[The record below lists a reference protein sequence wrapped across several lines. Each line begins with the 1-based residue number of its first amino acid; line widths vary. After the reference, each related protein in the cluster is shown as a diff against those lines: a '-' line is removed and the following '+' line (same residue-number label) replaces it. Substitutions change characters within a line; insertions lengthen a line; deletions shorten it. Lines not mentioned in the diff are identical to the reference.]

1 MADPTTIIKLGGSHA
16 FSPTLRN
23 WLDVIARGAGQAV
36 LVPGGGPFADAVRA
50 AQPRMN
56 FDDRAAHRMALLAME
71 QYGHA
76 LASLDD
82 RLVPAA
88 DEDAICRALA
98 VRRVPVWMPYRMASE
113 APDIAES
120 WDVTSDSLAAWLAVR
135 LGASRLVLIKQV
147 IVDGAP
153 DLAALSRSGVIDPAL
168 GETLEGSGVELAI
181 LGPGQFQKTDDIF
194 TRGVIASE
202 AKQSRSPKERAG
214 LLRRGACHRAG
225 HRPDP
230 VAPRNDG
237 SAANA
242 ADVMQDHMPA

>member
-1 MADPTTIIKLGGSHA
+1 MARAITIIKLGGSHA
-16 FSPTLRN
+16 FSPTLRD
-23 WLDVIARGAGQAV
+23 WLDVIARSAGHVV

-88 DEDAICRALA
+88 DEDAIRHALA
-98 VRRVPVWMPYRMASE
+98 AHRVPVWMPDRMASE
-113 APDIAES
+113 APDIATT

-135 LGASRLVLIKQV
+135 LGAARLVLVKQV
-147 IVDGAP
+147 AVDGSI
-153 DLAALSRSGVIDPAL
+153 DIAALSASGVVDPAL
-168 GETLEGSGVELAI
+168 GDTLKGSGVEVAI
-181 LGPGQFQKTDDIF
+181 LGPDQFPNTDDVF
-194 TRGVIASE
+194 TLGVIASE
-202 AKQSRSPKERAG
+202 VTQSRGPEEKAG
-214 LLRRGACHRAG
+214 LLRRGACRRAG
-225 HRPDP
+225 QRPNP
-230 VAPRNDG
+230 SAPRNDG
-237 SAANA
+237 AAADA